1 MTYVPLHLHSIYSPF
16 EGMITLSE
24 LVSRISF
31 LRIPAVAITDH
42 WTTYGHY
49 EFHQIAREAGV
60 KPIFGS
66 EIRHRSV
73 LGGDE
78 FYHLT
83 ILAENDKGYRN
94 LCRIVSAHYEKGRE
108 QYISPEELAEHSDG
122 LIVLTG
128 CIHGEAAQSILHG
141 NLGRERD
148 VLRKLIEVFGENN
161 LFVELQNHMLEE
173 ERLVQDHL
181 TIQANRLGL
190 PLVVTNNDRYIQQ
203 DESRFHELLL
213 MMRDKGEEEKQ
224 PPLPPEYYLKKEKEI
239 EPLFYS
245 SAEAVHQSGLIAERC
260 EVDIFDT
267 RKMVFSHVL
276 EPDETLREMCERR
289 FLLKFHSK
297 PRDENASLKRTMGKE
312 LECASREGL
321 SGFILFL
328 RELFLSALHRGI
340 WLEVMG
346 GNLLESLIAYL
357 LGIVPLNP
365 ADYGLT
371 LETFSSS
378 MKGVPSSLELVTSE
392 ESKETFF
399 GIVKQHLSNC
409 SSLFHVQQEE
419 MSFQTIAKELLEL
432 RGAPEHIREE
442 LARLLT
448 FDRKQKNLV
457 NILENSEP
465 LMHLYNSDPGVREAL
480 HAAQALHGRI
490 CHFHLNASRLVVFPA
505 GTEEVVS
512 FVTSSDTGRFAL
524 CSSSAIESLGGWLLG
539 IQHSHFLSA
548 IDETVKQMKIEANGG
563 MAPENDQVI
572 GRWLP
577 ETMNDPQTFNL
588 ITSGETTGIYLL
600 ESRGIRDV
608 IEKIK
613 PSDFNELINVISL
626 YRPAP
631 LEGKLWEGYI
641 ENAEKKGK
649 VYLPHPIL
657 AASLES
663 TRGLLLYEEQVREI
677 LAYTAG
683 LECDRTVAIEN
694 ALKRKDTGELFNA
707 RLEFIRGAMD
717 SEVDEEDAQ
726 RIFDF
731 LLHHVAFT
739 HSKALSSSQA
749 YLTYRTAFLKAHRF
763 EQYFTALLNSN
774 MGVKDRQK
782 RYMEYLNGIG
792 FEILPAEINASDLV
806 FKLEEAGIRAPL
818 RTGKYANQDE
828 LLAIMEERD
837 ANGEFQGLR
846 DFIERMYE
854 RVSLKAVLELVEDGA
869 FHPFGSSSEELEK
882 LCKDFYED
890 GGKVEFF
897 KQAPVRPVQA
907 KKKKQPETQL
917 SFFDDEQSEE
927 RA

>member
-1 MTYVPLHLHSIYSPF
+1 
-16 EGMITLSE
+16 MITLPE
-24 LVSRISF
+24 LVSRVSF
-31 LRIPAVAITDH
+31 LKLPAVAITDH

-49 EFHQIAREAGV
+49 EFHKLAREAGV
-60 KPIFGS
+60 KPILGS
-66 EIRHRSV
+66 EIRHGSL
-73 LGGDE
+73 LGGDA

-83 ILAENDKGYRN
+83 ILAENDTGYRN

-108 QYISPEELAEHSDG
+108 QFVSPQELAEHNEG
-122 LIVLTG
+122 LIVLSG

-141 NLGRERD
+141 NLGKERD
-148 VLRKLIEVFGENN
+148 VLQRLLDIFGESN
-161 LFVELQNHMLEE
+161 LFIEIQNHTLPE
-173 ERLVQDHL
+173 ERLVSDHL

-190 PLVVTNNDRYIQQ
+190 PLVATNNDRYLLQ
-203 DESRFHELLL
+203 DESRFHDLLL
-213 MMRDKGEEEKQ
+213 NIRDKGEEEKQ
-224 PPLPPEYYLKKEKEI
+224 SPLPPEYYLKKEKEI

-245 SAEAVHQSGLIAERC
+245 SEEAVQQSGIIAERC
-260 EVDIFDT
+260 EVDIFT
-267 RKMVFSHVL
+267 KRKMVFSHVL

-289 FLLKFHSK
+289 FLLKFHSN
-297 PRDENASLKRTMGKE
+297 PRDETASLKRTIERE
-312 LECASREGL
+312 LECASKEDL
-321 SGFILFL
+321 SGFLLFL
-328 RELFLSALHRGI
+328 RQLFISALHKGI

-346 GNLLESLIAYL
+346 GNLLESIIAYM

-365 ADYGLT
+365 AEYGLA

-392 ESKETFF
+392 ENKETFF
-399 GIVKQHLSNC
+399 GIVKQHLSGY
-409 SSLFHVQQEE
+409 SQSFHVQQEE
-419 MSFQTIAKELLEL
+419 MSFHTIAKEILEL
-432 RGAPEHIREE
+432 RGAPEHVREE

-448 FDRKQKNLV
+448 FDRKQKTLV
-457 NILENSEP
+457 NILEHSEP
-465 LMHLYNSDPGVREAL
+465 LMHLHNNDPDVREAL

-490 CHFHLNASRLVVFPA
+490 CHFHLNASRLIVLPA
-505 GTEEVVS
+505 GAEEIVAFVS
-512 FVTSSDTGRFAL
+512 SSDNGRFAL
-524 CSSSAIESLGGWLLG
+524 CSSTAIESLGGWLLG

-548 IDETVKQMKIEANGG
+548 IDETVKQMKIEANEG
-563 MAPENDQVI
+563 MAAENEQGI

-577 ETMNDPQTFNL
+577 ETMNDPQTFSL

-600 ESRGIRDV
+600 ESRGIRDM

-613 PSDFNELINVISL
+613 PADFSELINVISL

-631 LEGKLWEGYI
+631 LEGKLWERYI
-641 ENAEKKGK
+641 DNAEKKGK
-649 VYLPHPIL
+649 VFLPHHYL

-683 LECDRTVAIEN
+683 LKCDRTVVIEN
-694 ALKRKDTGELFNA
+694 ALKSKDSGELFNA

-717 SEVDEEDAQ
+717 SGVDEEDAQ
-726 RIFDF
+726 KIFDF
-731 LLHHVAFT
+731 LLHHVAYT
-739 HSKALSSSQA
+739 HSKALSCSQA

-763 EQYFTALLNSN
+763 EQYFAALLNSN
-774 MGVKDRQK
+774 MDVKDRQK
-782 RYMEYLNGIG
+782 RYMQYLTRMGI
-792 FEILPAEINASDLV
+792 EILSAEVNASDLV
-806 FKLEEAGIRAPL
+806 FKPEETGIREPL
-818 RTGKYANQDE
+818 RTGKSIDLGE
-828 LLAIMEERD
+828 LQAILAERE

-854 RVSLKAVLELVEDGA
+854 RVTLRAVLELVEEGA
-869 FHPFGSSSEELEK
+869 FHPFGSTKEELEK

-897 KQAPVRPVQA
+897 TQTPVRPAPA

-917 SFFDDEQSEE
+917 SFFDDDQSED

>member
-1 MTYVPLHLHSIYSPF
+1 
-16 EGMITLSE
+16 MITFPE

-31 LRIPAVAITDH
+31 LKIPAVAVTDH
-42 WTTYGHY
+42 WTTYGHF
-49 EFHQIAREAGV
+49 EFHQLAREAGI

-66 EIRHRSV
+66 EIRHGSF
-73 LGGDE
+73 LGGDG

-83 ILAENDKGYRN
+83 ILAENETGYRN
-94 LCRIVSAHYEKGRE
+94 LCRIVSAHYEKGKE
-108 QYISPEELAEHSDG
+108 QFVTPQELVEHNEG
-122 LIVLTG
+122 LIVLSG

-141 NLGRERD
+141 NLGRER
-148 VLRKLIEVFGENN
+148 EVVQRLLDIFGESN
-161 LFVELQNHMLEE
+161 LFIEIQNHTLPE
-173 ERLVQDHL
+173 ERLVLDHL

-190 PLVVTNNDRYIQQ
+190 PLVVTNNDRYLLQ

-213 MMRDKGEEEKQ
+213 MIRDKGEDEKQ
-224 PPLPPEYYLKKEKEI
+224 PPLPPEYYLKREKDI

-260 EVDIFDT
+260 NADVFDR
-267 RKMVFSHVL
+267 RKIVFSPVL
-276 EPDETLREMCERR
+276 EPEETLREMCKRR

-297 PRDENASLKRTMGKE
+297 PRDETASLRRSMEKE
-312 LECASREGL
+312 LECASKEGL
-321 SGFILFL
+321 GDFILFL
-328 RELFLSALHRGI
+328 RELFQSALHKGI

-346 GNLLESLIAYL
+346 GNLLESIVAFM

-365 ADYGLT
+365 AEYGLA

-378 MKGVPSSLELVTSE
+378 QQGVPSSLELVTSK

-399 GIVKQHLSNC
+399 GLVKHHLSGYIP
-409 SSLFHVQQEE
+409 SFQVQQEE
-419 MSFQTIAKELLEL
+419 MSFHTIAKEILEL
-432 RGAPEHIREE
+432 RGAPENIREE
-442 LARLLT
+442 LVRLLI
-448 FDRKQKNLV
+448 FDRKQKTLV
-457 NILENSEP
+457 NILEHSEP
-465 LMHLYNSDPGVREAL
+465 LMHLYNSDSDVREAL

-505 GTEEVVS
+505 CTEEIVS
-512 FVTSSDTGRFAL
+512 FVTSSDNGRFAL
-524 CSSSAIESLGGWLLG
+524 CSNAAIESLGGWLLG

-563 MAPENDQVI
+563 MATENDQGI

-577 ETMNDPQTFNL
+577 ETMNDPQTFSL

-600 ESRGIRDV
+600 ESRGIRDL

-613 PSDFNELINVISL
+613 PTDFSELINVISL

-631 LEGKLWEGYI
+631 LEGKLWERYI
-641 ENAEKKGK
+641 DNAEKKGK
-649 VYLPHPIL
+649 VFLPHHFL

-683 LECDRTVAIEN
+683 LECDRTVVIEN
-694 ALKRKDTGELFNA
+694 ALKSKDTGKLFNA

-717 SEVDEEDAQ
+717 SGVDEEDAQ
-726 RIFDF
+726 KIFDY
-731 LLHHVAFT
+731 LLHHVAYT
-739 HSKALSSSQA
+739 HSKALSCSQA

-774 MGVKDRQK
+774 MDVKDRQK
-782 RYMEYLNGIG
+782 RYMKYLADVGI
-792 FEILPAEINASDLV
+792 EILPADINASDFV
-806 FKLEEAGIRAPL
+806 FKLEETGIRAPL
-818 RTGKYANQDE
+818 RAGKSVDQNE
-828 LLAIMEERD
+828 LQAILEERD
-837 ANGEFQGLR
+837 AKGEFQGLR
-846 DFIERMYE
+846 DFIERMFE
-854 RVSLKAVLELVEDGA
+854 RVSLRAVLELVEEGA
-869 FHPFGSSSEELEK
+869 FHPFGSSKEELEK

-897 KQAPVRPVQA
+897 TQTPVRPAPV
-907 KKKKQPETQL
+907 KKKKQPDTQL
-917 SFFDDEQSEE
+917 SFFDDDQSED